1 MSTFSYP
8 NNAQVRG
15 DFLYVRDANGNILAG
30 HSVADGDII
39 TVLDVGY
46 TKQLAFVE
54 YPTSSG
60 VLSGYVTNNTNLI
73 KYYHLYEWKNGS
85 TTEVVYDA
93 NGISIGSISPYE
105 TATNLF
111 QRADGMYAVVYATD
125 KGANTKSGF
134 VRYSGHASS
143 DIPVQSIFSY
153 PNNAQVKGDFMYVR
167 DENGNI
173 LAGHSVSDGDY
184 ITVLDVGYT
193 KQLAFVEYPT
203 DSGVSSGYVTNAT
216 TLINYFNSGGWKNGS
231 TIELVYDGNGV
242 QIGSLSPYE
251 TATPLYRKNGM
262 TEVVYNTS
270 KGVNTKSG
278 FVRYSGDGVYNDP
291 GTITPPAPTGTPGNM
306 IVSDALVS
314 FIATYERFSA
324 TKYRGLDYQ
333 NVTIG
338 YGHVILPGESF
349 TTLTQVEAF
358 ALLKSDLVGYVTSTN
373 NEFGVILN
381 QNKFDALVSFCFNT
395 GKNVWS
401 LANLTDDVKAG
412 ASNEILK
419 TDFTNWSS
427 CNHVVLQGLLNRRLD
442 EWEMFVYGDY
452 VRTH

>member
-15 DFLYVRDANGNILAG
+15 DFLYVRDANGTILAG
-30 HSVADGDII
+30 HSVSDGDII

-46 TKQLAFVE
+46 TNQLAFVE

-60 VLSGYVTNNTNLI
+60 VLSGYVTNTSLI
-73 KYYHLYEWKNGS
+73 KYYHLYEWHNGS
-85 TTEVVYDA
+85 TIELVYDA
-93 NGISIGSISPYE
+93 NGIQIGSISPYE

-111 QRADGMYAVVYATD
+111 QRADGMYAVVYATNN
-125 KGANTKSGF
+125 GANTKSGF
-134 VRYSGHASS
+134 VRYSGYTST
-143 DIPVQSIFSY
+143 DQPTQSTFSY

-167 DENGNI
+167 DVNGTI
-173 LAGHSVSDGDY
+173 IAGHSVSDGDY

-193 KQLAFVEYPT
+193 NQLALVEYPT
-203 DSGVSSGYVTNAT
+203 ASGVLSGYVTNAT
-216 TLINYFNSGGWKNGS
+216 NLINYLNSGGWNNGS
-231 TIELVYDGNGV
+231 TIELVYDGNGI

-251 TATPLYRKNGM
+251 NATPLYRKSVM
-262 TEVVYNTS
+262 TEVVYNTD

-278 FVRYSGDGVYNDP
+278 FVKYSGDGVYNNP

-314 FIATYERFSA
+314 FIATYEGFYA
-324 TKYRGLDYQ
+324 TAYRGVDFQ
-333 NVTIG
+333 NLTIG
-338 YGHVILPGESF
+338 YGHVILPGEIF
-349 TTLTQVEAF
+349 TSLTQAEGL
-358 ALLKSDLVGYVTSTN
+358 ALLKSDLIGYQQSVN

-381 QNKFDALVSFCFNT
+381 QNQFDSLVSFCYNT

-401 LANLTDDVKAG
+401 QANLTNDVKSG
-412 ASNEILK
+412 ASADVLK
-419 TDFTNWSS
+419 TDFTNWSH
-427 CNHVVLQGLLNRRLD
+427 CNGVVVPGLINRRLD

>member
-15 DFLYVRDANGNILAG
+15 DLLYVRDANGTILAG
-30 HSVADGDII
+30 HSVSDGDII

-46 TKQLAFVE
+46 TNQLAFVE

-60 VLSGYVTNNTNLI
+60 VLSGYVTNTSLI

-85 TTEVVYDA
+85 TTEFVYDA
-93 NGISIGSISPYE
+93 NGTQIGSISPYE

-111 QRADGMYAVVYATD
+111 QRADGMYAVVYATN

-143 DIPVQSIFSY
+143 DIPVQSTFSY
-153 PNNAQVKGDFMYVR
+153 PNNAQVKGDFLYVR
-167 DENGNI
+167 DANGNI

-203 DSGVSSGYVTNAT
+203 NSGVSSGYVTNAT
-216 TLINYFNSGGWKNGS
+216 TLINYLNSGGWNNGS
-231 TIELVYDGNGV
+231 TIELVYDGNGI

-251 TATPLYRKNGM
+251 NATPLYRKGVM
-262 TEVVYNTS
+262 TEVVYNTD

-278 FVRYSGDGVYNDP
+278 FVKYSGDGVYNNP

-306 IVSDALVS
+306 ITSDPAVS
-314 FIATYERFSA
+314 FIASYEGFSA
-324 TKYRGLDYQ
+324 TKYRGADFQ

-338 YGHVILPGESF
+338 YGHVIVSGESF
-349 TTLTQVEAF
+349 TTLTQAEAF
-358 ALLKSDLVGYVTSTN
+358 ALLKSDLVRFQTSVN
-373 NEFGVILN
+373 NQFGVILN
-381 QNKFDALVSFCFNT
+381 QNKFDALVSFCY
-395 GKNVWS
+395 NVGYVWDHA
-401 LANLTDDVKAG
+401 LLTNAVKTG
-412 ASNEILK
+412 ASDDILK

-427 CNHVVLQGLLNRRLD
+427 CNNVVLQGLLNRRLD